1 MGRTGR
7 YRILP
12 IFGTGFLILGMLLLS
27 RLAPDTSGVVFGVSL
42 ACVGAGM
49 GFIFPV
55 VTTAVQNAVPR
66 EQLGTATASGL
77 MFRQVGGSLAVAVFG
92 AVFAS
97 RLTSRLGGVIDGVG
111 ESMQVSPK
119 MLAEMPDAARI
130 VLAEGVVASL
140 QPIYLI
146 AAALGVIGLLFAFA
160 LREIPLTN
168 RMVPKSE

>member
-1 MGRTGR
+1 
-7 YRILP
+7 
-12 IFGTGFLILGMLLLS
+12 
-27 RLAPDTSGVVFGVSL
+27 
-42 ACVGAGM
+42 
-49 GFIFPV
+49 
-55 VTTAVQNAVPR
+55 
-66 EQLGTATASGL
+66 
-77 MFRQVGGSLAVAVFG
+77 
-92 AVFAS
+92 
-97 RLTSRLGGVIDGVG
+97 
-111 ESMQVSPK
+111 